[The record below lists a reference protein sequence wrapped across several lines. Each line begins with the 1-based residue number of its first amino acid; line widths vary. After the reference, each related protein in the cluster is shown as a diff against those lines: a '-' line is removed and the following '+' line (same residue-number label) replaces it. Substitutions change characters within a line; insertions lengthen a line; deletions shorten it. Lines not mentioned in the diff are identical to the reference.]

1 MGLTSKQKI
10 IIGASAGGLVLLVV
24 ILLIIR
30 KKEHKIQIQDG
41 ITHTMTLPA
50 GTTHAVVTQNGSTT
64 ITQTTTP
71 TKHIITT
78 PKKHKTT
85 PTPSTTTPTF
95 YTPPKSSTNGYLSD
109 CNNAFVN
116 TNSGGGD
123 FESVNAA
130 CQNCASGSTY
140 YQQNGYS
147 LGGSCK
153 GAPNTQD
160 GNGYISDCNNYFVE
174 NPAAPMD
181 HSTAQNAC
189 QKCQSQASII
199 QGDGYRLTA
208 KCPKSN
214 SSSNFNS
221 NSNSNSNGMSTSEQA
236 MINSSVSGG
245 MAGVN
250 QQEYF
255 GF

>member
-1 MGLTSKQKI
+1 MGLTSKQKM
-10 IIGASAGGLVLLVV
+10 IIGVSAGGLLLVVLVV

-85 PTPSTTTPTF
+85 PTPSTTPTPPTTATPYTTAPTF

-130 CQNCASGSTY
+130 CQNCYGSTY
-140 YQQNGYS
+140 YQQIGYS
-147 LGGSCK
+147 LGGSCN

-214 SSSNFNS
+214 SNSNF
-221 NSNSNSNGMSTSEQA
+221 
-236 MINSSVSGG
+236 
-245 MAGVN
+245 
-250 QQEYF
+250 
-255 GF
+255 

>member
-1 MGLTSKQKI
+1 MGLTSKQKM
-10 IIGASAGGLVLLVV
+10 IIGGAAAGLVVLVV

-30 KKEHKIQIQDG
+30 KKERKIQIHDG
-41 ITHTMTLPA
+41 TTHTMTLPA
-50 GTTHAVVTQNGSTT
+50 GTTHAVVTPNGSTT

-78 PKKHKTT
+78 P
-85 PTPSTTTPTF
+85 TPSSTPSSAPTF

-130 CQNCASGSTY
+130 CQNCTKGSTY

-147 LGGSCK
+147 LGGSCN

-174 NPAAPMD
+174 NPAGPMD

-189 QKCQSQASII
+189 QKCQTQASVI

-214 SSSNFNS
+214 SNPNFNPNS
-221 NSNSNSNGMSTSEQA
+221 NSNSNSNGMSASEQA

-245 MAGVN
+245 MGGVN